1 MLLDVMSF
9 SGLGNVALIVVIPVA
24 IIAGIF
30 GICSLILYLVNE
42 HKTKKLLQT
51 SDNSKKGKVKDNAT

>member
-9 SGLGNVALIVVIPVA
+9 SGFGDVALIVVIPVA

-30 GICSLILYLVNE
+30 GICSLISYLVNE
-42 HKTKKLLQT
+42 NKTKKLLQT

>member
-42 HKTKKLLQT
+42 HKTKKLLQN
-51 SDNSKKGKVKDNAT
+51 SDNSKKGKVKDNAA

>member
-9 SGLGNVALIVVIPVA
+9 LGFGDVVLIVVIPVA
-24 IIAGIF
+24 IIVGIW
-30 GICSLILYLVNE
+30 GICSLISYLVNE

-51 SDNSKKGKVKDNAT
+51 SGNSKKGKVKDDVA

>member
-30 GICSLILYLVNE
+30 GICSLISYLVNE

>member
-9 SGLGNVALIVVIPVA
+9 SGFGDVALIVVIPVA
-24 IIAGIF
+24 IIAGIW

>member
-9 SGLGNVALIVVIPVA
+9 SGFGDVALIVAIPVA
-24 IIAGIF
+24 IIAGIW
-30 GICSLILYLVNE
+30 GICSLISYLVNE

-51 SDNSKKGKVKDNAT
+51 SDNSKKGKVKDNAA